1 MERQYDLFERQPDGP
16 SRWIDAADDLRQARK
31 KLEHLVRTSTGAEYF
46 VRDFCSGTVVA
57 VSAHSH
63 GALGRHA
70 VHAAHAHRG
79 AA

>member
-1 MERQYDLFERQPDGP
+1 MERQYDLFERQPHGP

-57 VSAHSH
+57 VAGDPYRATSRPPKRA
-63 GALGRHA
+63 ALL
-70 VHAAHAHRG
+70 HRG

>member
-1 MERQYDLFERQPDGP
+1 MERQYDLFERQTDGP

-31 KLEHLVRTSTGAEYF
+31 KLEHLVRTSTGVEYF

-57 VSAHSH
+57 VAGHPH
-63 GALGRHA
+63 GAMSRPPMR
-70 VHAAHAHRG
+70 AHAHRG

>member
-1 MERQYDLFERQPDGP
+1 MERQYDLFERQLDGP

-31 KLEHLVRTSTGAEYF
+31 KLERLMRTSTGTEYF

-57 VSAHSH
+57 VSGHPHS
-63 GALGRHA
+63 AASRHA
-70 VHAAHAHRG
+70 AHAAHAHRG

>member
-16 SRWIDAADDLRQARK
+16 SRWIDAADDLRQARR
-31 KLEHLVRTSTGAEYF
+31 KLERLMKTSTGTEYF

-57 VSAHSH
+57 VSGHPYGTLSH
-63 GALGRHA
+63 PAKR
-70 VHAAHAHRG
+70 AAHAHGG